1 MVEEPSVLFV
11 VIEPSPFTLVVLF
24 CLGSVWVELSVRVV
38 VLVPSVFYSVL
49 DPSVLLVL
57 LPLESEPP
65 ADPPVSEPELPEPSV
80 AGVVVVVP
88 LV

>member
-1 MVEEPSVLFV
+1 M
-11 VIEPSPFTLVVLF
+11 
-24 CLGSVWVELSVRVV
+24 
-38 VLVPSVFYSVL
+38 LVPSVFYSVL